1 MAPKKVVPKGTDD
14 IIELTDIVE
23 PGMLPAE
30 ADSGLTDATFEDELD
45 SMLADVPELSAAAKD
60 LDAAPAAKAAPA
72 AAPAADDDFADLDSL
87 LEELGDDLA
96 DSKPPAPKA
105 PPAAAAEAVPA
116 EDDLLDVDDLLAEV
130 GAGDTAD
137 FAVASAPEATATAE
151 EDIVDVDKFLADFED
166 AETAAPAASE
176 QVIDAAA
183 VGSDDL
189 LAELQSAAAPE
200 PEPDLEEDDL
210 LAELKSVMGGDLA
223 DAPPAAPVQPE
234 TPAPAAELEPEPVPE
249 FNLDELDLTVSEPE
263 IAAPAAEPEAEAVEE
278 PAVEPAAPEA
288 VPTPMDDDPMA
299 MAAAA
304 MAAPAEPGAPAG
316 AEEGSA
322 LGDEELQ
329 HLDALLDDILQPTAP
344 PSPAPEPEIPAAPEA
359 AEAAP
364 VEEIELEP
372 PLESE
377 PELEA
382 VEPEPEPEP
391 ETAEPELEIE
401 SVAAAEI
408 PSEPAPEAAL
418 APPAAPVVD
427 TEALLAEL
435 LAEDSPLLATVRDMV
450 RQETETRLAAL
461 EERLVENLDKAAA
474 KAAAQIIREEI
485 AALAQD
491 ME

>member
-183 VGSDDL
+183 VGTDDL

-304 MAAPAEPGAPAG
+304 MAAPAEPEAPAG

-372 PLESE
+372 EPE

-382 VEPEPEPEP
+382 
-391 ETAEPELEIE
+391 AEPELEIE
-401 SVAAAEI
+401 SIAAAEI
-408 PSEPAPEAAL
+408 PSEPAPEAAP